1 MNEGLVAEVVRQ
13 ILADPVFIKRF
24 KEMGLFEKPK
34 LLLLSENPM
43 PMEGTWKS
51 ILKKWGE
58 SFSLYCLGTPK
69 FDCPEGVVSIAEEQA
84 SVYNWERVIVPN
96 CSVSTYVRIA
106 LGLRDDSISKLVG
119 EALLKGITVEIF
131 EPDFGFTPNTPN
143 SYKHLY
149 KNYNQQLQSFG
160 VVITNSIWNVACIE
174 QDSPVKA
181 PVIQE
186 TETKTI
192 CFEKKLL
199 GEKDALGLP
208 PNCTLKIT
216 KRTVISPLAKD
227 VLKMRKIQLDMN
239 GEAFS
244 CF

>member
-1 MNEGLVAEVVRQ
+1 MNEGLVAEIVRQ

-43 PMEGTWKS
+43 QIDGTWES

-58 SFSLYCLGTPK
+58 SFSMYCLGTPR
-69 FDCPEGVVSIAEEQA
+69 FDCQEGVVSITEEQA
-84 SVYNWERVIVPN
+84 SVYQWERVIVSD

-106 LGLRDDSISKLVG
+106 LGLRDNSISKFVG
-119 EALLKGITVEIF
+119 EALLKGITVEIY
-131 EPDFGFTPNTPN
+131 EPDFGFTPNTHN

-160 VVITNSIWNVACIE
+160 VVITNSIWNVACTE

-181 PVIQE
+181 AVIQE

-192 CFEKKLL
+192 SFEKKLL
-199 GEKDALGLP
+199 GEKDAFGLP